1 MKQLLHNFLNCLS
14 VPFYDIISANNVE
27 SEHKNDVEFDE
38 VQNTVI
44 GSGFGNDGKKSRKEK
59 ESSVLKSG
67 QSFETNKGQ
76 SFPGTNGGESSETKY
91 QNGEG
96 ECFVHIS

>member
-14 VPFYDIISANNVE
+14 VPFFDIISANNVE
-27 SEHKNDVEFDE
+27 NDDVELDE

-44 GSGFGNDGKKSRKEK
+44 DSGFGNDGKKSRKEK

-67 QSFETNKGQ
+67 QSFETNIGQ
-76 SFPGTNGGESSETKY
+76 SFPVPNGGESSEPKY
-91 QNGEG
+91 QNVEG
-96 ECFVHIS
+96 ECFVHISL